1 MQKIQVLMSTYNGEK
16 YLKEQIDSIL
26 KQDCEEKTGVCW
38 SLLVRDDGS
47 KDCTQL
53 ILEKYHQQ
61 YPDKIQWYQGENRG
75 VIGSFFELMQKA
87 DDEAVYYAFAD
98 QDDVW
103 MPEKLSRGIEFLAHQ
118 TGKCPALYAC
128 RPKLVDA
135 ELKELTS
142 EIKRPPMRPAFEN
155 ALIENIVTGCTAV
168 FNAELR
174 NLVVKELPEFTMM
187 HDWWL
192 YLVATLFGKVYY
204 DEKSYI
210 AYRQH
215 GKNVVG
221 NPVSRM
227 AEIKERVRVFFR
239 KRSNISRQTA
249 SLLRIFG
256 KLEREELQKYRSDK
270 EVINRLSLAK
280 TLLLGRKSCKLRIRL
295 VRSGKL
301 YRQRKNDHRIY
312 QWILLS
318 GKY

>member
-1 MQKIQVLMSTYNGEK
+1 MQKIQILMSTYNGEK

-26 KQDCEEKTGVCW
+26 KQDCEEKTGVSW

-47 KDCTQL
+47 KDRTQS

-61 YPDKIQWYQGENRG
+61 YPDKIQWYQGENKG
-75 VIGSFFELMQKA
+75 VIGSFFELMKKA
-87 DDEAVYYAFAD
+87 DDEAAYYAFAD

-103 MPEKLSRGIEFLAHQ
+103 MPEKLSRGIEILEHK
-118 TGKCPALYAC
+118 TEKCPALYAC
-128 RPKLVDA
+128 RPKLVDQ

-142 EIKRPPMRPAFEN
+142 EIKRPPMRPGFEN

-168 FNAELR
+168 FNAKLR
-174 NLVVKELPEFTMM
+174 NLVVKELPQFTMM

-192 YLVATLFGKVYY
+192 YLVATLFGEVYY
-204 DEKSYI
+204 DETPYI

-227 AEIKERVRVFFR
+227 AEIKERVQVFFR
-239 KRSNISRQTA
+239 KRKNVSRQTA
-249 SLLRIFG
+249 SLLQIFG
-256 KLEREELQKYRSDK
+256 KLERGDLQKYRSNK
-270 EVINRLSLAK
+270 AVLSRLSLAK
-280 TLLLGRKSCKLRIRL
+280 KLLAGRKSLKCRVQL
-295 VRSGKL
+295 VRSGRL
-301 YRQRKNDHRIY
+301 YRQRKNDHRIFR
-312 QWILLS
+312 WILLS